1 MKWIFIVNIKSGQGK
16 GQQELSTIHKVM
28 QKHHQDYEIIKTE
41 EALHATKLANKYN
54 KNDNVC
60 LVSMGGDGTLNEV
73 VNGINEGVNLAV
85 INRYWQ

>member
-1 MKWIFIVNIKSGQGK
+1 MVQGRTLK
-16 GQQELSTIHKVM
+16 ELSTIHKVM
-28 QKHHQDYEIIKTE
+28 QKHNHQDYEIIKTE

-73 VNGINEGVNLAV
+73 VNGINE
-85 INRYWQ
+85 RC